1 MKIQSITK
9 KGLVLLLSLL
19 FLLGLSSPGLA
30 SEGKVDLKIIPDSCT
45 LAVGQTL
52 LFQVVA
58 EAGTQPFDGVEIHLN
73 FDPNFLEVVDQ
84 SGQEVASISDGD
96 LPQKLMNQVDNSKG
110 EIDYAAGILGQTA
123 SGSVKVCSFY
133 LKAKTPTPKTVI
145 SFARDLPR
153 KTEVTYYNA
162 PGLSV
167 LGEMNEASV
176 SITSEGGQEPTP
188 TIPSITPSTPTLTP
202 VPKPSEEPQPLPSPG
217 GQSFPDIAQ
226 HWASTQISLF
236 LEKRWVNGYPDGTF
250 KPDAQ
255 ITRAEFV
262 AVFLRSQGLA
272 PSENVS
278 SHFSDAQEH
287 WASSYIETAYE
298 KGILTGYP
306 DGTFKPDQRITRAEI
321 AAIIYRYLKLS
332 PPEQTNINFLDLTPS
347 HWAFGFIER
356 IRERG
361 IITGYPDN
369 TFRPDSFST
378 RAEAVVMIARM
389 MGL

>member
-1 MKIQSITK
+1 M
-9 KGLVLLLSLL
+9 G
-19 FLLGLSSPGLA
+19 FFSPGFA
-30 SEGKVDLKIIPDSCT
+30 TEGKVDLKIVPDSCT

-73 FDPNFLEVVDQ
+73 FDPNYLRVVDQ
-84 SGQEVASISDGD
+84 TGQEATTVLEGD
-96 LPQKLMNQVDNSKG
+96 LPQHLMNQADNLKG
-110 EIDYAAGILGQTA
+110 EINYAAGILGQTA

-133 LKAKTPTPKTVI
+133 LKALASTAQTVI
-145 SFARDLPR
+145 SYATELPR

-167 LGEMNEASV
+167 LGEMKEANI
-176 SITSEGGQEPTP
+176 SISSEGGVSPTP
-188 TIPSITPSTPTLTP
+188 TPTFSPTLTP
-202 VPKPSEEPQPLPSPG
+202 IPKPSETPQPLPSPG

-226 HWASTQISLF
+226 HWASSQISLF
-236 LEKRWVNGYPDGTF
+236 LEKGWVNGYPDGTF
-250 KPDAQ
+250 KPDAH

-272 PSENVS
+272 PLENVS

-321 AAIIYRYLKLS
+321 AAIVYRYLKLS
-332 PPEQTNINFLDLTPS
+332 PPEQTNVNFLDLTPS

-369 TFRPDSFST
+369 TFRPDS
-378 RAEAVVMIARM
+378 
-389 MGL
+389 